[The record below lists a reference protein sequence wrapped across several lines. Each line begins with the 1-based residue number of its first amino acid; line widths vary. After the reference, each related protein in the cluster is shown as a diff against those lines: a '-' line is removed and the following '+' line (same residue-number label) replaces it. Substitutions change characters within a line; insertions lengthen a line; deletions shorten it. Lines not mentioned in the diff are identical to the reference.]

1 MLYAGR
7 KTSKLRGNL
16 NPLPI
21 TDEPAFPCLQAPSCS
36 SYYPSIPAFLAMNLF
51 MQWQVDQS
59 VNRKLPPLP
68 PPSSCM
74 AAALI
79 GNNGI
84 CCWLPAAAGDGQ
96 LLLFPSAEQ
105 GIAPLPLP
113 QHPEHP
119 QPRWIQPRGK
129 AERGKEA
136 ETSWGLREA
145 ISTDGWLFIFLK
157 KTQTN

>member
-1 MLYAGR
+1 MLYARR
-7 KTSKLRGNL
+7 KNSKLRGNL

-68 PPSSCM
+68 LPSSCM

-84 CCWLPAAAGDGQ
+84 CCWLPTAAGAGE

-105 GIAPLPLP
+105 QDRAMTSLP
-113 QHPEHP
+113 QHPERA
-119 QPRWIQPRGK
+119 QPCWIQPPLPQGK
-129 AERGKEA
+129 AETGKETA
-136 ETSWGLREA
+136 AILEA
-145 ISTDGWLFIFLK
+145 QRSH
-157 KTQTN
+157 QH